1 MTDESAR
8 RPRWTKP
15 PRCTTGEPFERWAH
29 EMLRRGFTAWQ
40 VASKAG
46 TSESRVTQAWNRE
59 EARRAERG

>member
-1 MTDESAR
+1 M
-8 RPRWTKP
+8 P
-15 PRCTTGEPFERWAH
+15 PDAATPKWERWAH

-46 TSESRVTQAWNRE
+46 VPETRVTQAWHRE